1 MRILIS
7 LLLLI
12 TLLACEKEKKES
24 GNPEW
29 LTELISELENDP
41 YYDFSY
47 LCRWTYRETYFYE
60 VNNMISSC
68 AYCEVYDAGG
78 SPVTWEIMD
87 LDDFLAKRTDY
98 LLIWEGTAFSSIFD
112 TPNSLTNTL

>member
-41 YYDFSY
+41 Y
-47 LCRWTYRETYFYE
+47 
-60 VNNMISSC
+60 
-68 AYCEVYDAGG
+68 
-78 SPVTWEIMD
+78 
-87 LDDFLAKRTDY
+87 
-98 LLIWEGTAFSSIFD
+98 
-112 TPNSLTNTL
+112 